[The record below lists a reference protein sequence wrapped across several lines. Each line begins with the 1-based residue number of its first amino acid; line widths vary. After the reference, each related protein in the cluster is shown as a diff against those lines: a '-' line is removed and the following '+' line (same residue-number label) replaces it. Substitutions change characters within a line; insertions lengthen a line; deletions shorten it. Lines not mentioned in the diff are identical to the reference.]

1 MVDYVADALF
11 IKTNY
16 GRKRRFRPRAGR
28 QSRATRKYRIMLED
42 PLGAARGRAGRP
54 SHIRDK
60 KVRQACQERACKS
73 ARAPA
78 PRKRLCFAD
87 SERDDFRRPQVGPDR
102 RHECASG
109 EPVRVAGRVW
119 RPGPDSGG
127 THGSIK
133 PSGGRFGAVAAP
145 RRRFPCA
152 RGAA

>member
-1 MVDYVADALF
+1 MVDYVAGALF
-11 IKTNY
+11 IKTKY

-54 SHIRDK
+54 SRIRDK
-60 KVRQACQERACKS
+60 SAPGMSGTRLQKR
-73 ARAPA
+73 ARAGA
-78 PRKRLCFAD
+78 PEATFVLRFPNATISD
-87 SERDDFRRPQVGPDR
+87 VRRSVPTGGTN
-102 RHECASG
+102 ASG

-127 THGSIK
+127 TPGSIK

>member
-1 MVDYVADALF
+1 MVDYVAGVLF

-60 KVRQACQERACKS
+60 SAPGMSGTRLQKRVR
-73 ARAPA
+73 
-78 PRKRLCFAD
+78 
-87 SERDDFRRPQVGPDR
+87 G
-102 RHECASG
+102 
-109 EPVRVAGRVW
+109 AGRVG
-119 RPGPDSGG
+119 RPDPDSGG

-133 PSGGRFGAVAAP
+133 PAGGRFGAVAAP